1 MFLGI
6 RSSGVGAMAS
16 VTLESKAAFLERC
29 RRIEM
34 TDATIEGLR
43 AAGFDTF
50 GSLGFAV
57 CANPQALEEGQVI
70 KFIGDTFPA
79 GLTLKQ
85 SACIRKLLFES
96 QALSLQDLK
105 ARVEP
110 PPVDAPPRKMPVA
123 ERLARE
129 KAQREKLN
137 GLIWGP
143 EMQPGQGVVDACVDM
158 LEQNVLVYMPP
169 HKFVSRSQE
178 ISCVKRDKSVLV
190 DTDGGL
196 KVTAKNQDMS
206 CDASTEYAL
215 RQAWQRR
222 SLAFDL
228 AGLATFHALEGWV
241 NKMFLVLSRPIP
253 PGYKPVNIQQLIS
266 ADRALF
272 IRAADALVG
281 SLTGVPGRAKP
292 LDEQIVLLQDSPE
305 IVQYMTPLQGN
316 DNKRPYTPG
325 DGNVPPP
332 DPHKKPRPPKD
343 PKKADPKKLKK
354 FVVPD
359 NCCSKTDD
367 GKPICYY
374 YNTAGCKLPCKK
386 GRCRRGMH
394 LCWRKNCGKSH
405 PGYECPLE

>member
-1 MFLGI
+1 
-6 RSSGVGAMAS
+6 MAS

-43 AAGFDTF
+43 AAGFDTL

-96 QALSLQDLK
+96 QALSLQDFK

-253 PGYKPVNIQQLIS
+253 PGYRPVNIQQLIS

-316 DNKRPYTPG
+316 DNKRPFTPG
-325 DGNVPPP
+325 DGSVPPP
-332 DPHKKPRPPKD
+332 DPRKKPRPPKD
-343 PKKADPKKLKK
+343 PKKADPKKPKK

-405 PGYECPLE
+405 PGYECPME